1 MKKIVSL
8 LILTI
13 AFTSFS
19 QEETTCGQL
28 PFAKVDQK
36 AELTMKLDELIRK
49 DLPATLREDG
59 EHSAVFKMYVDCH
72 GEVSKYKLERGTMSD
87 ADQKWL
93 WKIVGKTT
101 WKPAKLDKKDVTS
114 LVFITVTVTNGQ
126 VEVVIQ

>member
-1 MKKIVSL
+1 MKKL
-8 LILTI
+8 LSILFLSV

-36 AELTMKLDELIRK
+36 AELTIKLDELIK
-49 DLPATLREDG
+49 SDLPESLKEDG
-59 EHSAVFKMYVDCH
+59 EHTAVFKMYVDCH
-72 GEVSKYKLERGTMSD
+72 GDVSKYKHERGNMSD
-87 ADQKWL
+87 TDQKWL

-101 WKPAKLDKKDVTS
+101 WKAAKIEKREVTS

-126 VEVVIQ
+126 VEVLIQ